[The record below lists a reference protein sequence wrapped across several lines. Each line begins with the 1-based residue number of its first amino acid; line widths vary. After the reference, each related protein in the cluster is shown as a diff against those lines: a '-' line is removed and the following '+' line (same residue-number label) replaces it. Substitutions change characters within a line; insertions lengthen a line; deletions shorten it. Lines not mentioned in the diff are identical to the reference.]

1 VLWSHSRTLA
11 QPGVLPLM
19 TRPTHFYFTGDDEA
33 DGFLA
38 EEPLALLVGFV
49 LDRPLLSERLR
60 LARE

>member
-1 VLWSHSRTLA
+1 
-11 QPGVLPLM
+11 M